1 MYTIKLLVIFY
12 QAIPDLKIV
21 NNLPAISME
30 EVAPVATTDASL
42 LAPEEIQSLYIIFY
56 FIYKRNK
63 IQLVT

>member
-1 MYTIKLLVIFY
+1 
-12 QAIPDLKIV
+12 
-21 NNLPAISME
+21 ME

-63 IQLVT
+63 I